1 MTIAYAEGDIKLIL
15 SQLKE
20 LEPKFSEMPMLGQRL
35 DDKDIGRFKQ
45 LVLEAVAVL
54 RSEFGPSN
62 DHFSAPISRH
72 VRGSLGPNPAE
83 LYEVCGVLRAAA
95 NQLAR
100 VRFRPAPTPAGGP
113 QVAPYVS
120 PARIEELRNSP
131 DTKWDTRRLVRML
144 EELNEAHARAAH
156 LTVAMLLRAIKDH
169 VPPIFDQPNF
179 AAVAANHSPGGGKAQ
194 SWKAMMGKLE
204 DQMKHV
210 ADMYLHQQ
218 IRAKE
223 SIPEEPGVDFKP
235 ALDLLLGEAARTL
248 R

>member
-1 MTIAYAEGDIKLIL
+1 MTIAYAESDLKVIL
-15 SQLKE
+15 GQLDE
-20 LEPKFSEMPMLGQRL
+20 LAPKFSETPMLGPRL
-35 DDKDIGRFKQ
+35 DGKDIGRFKQ

-54 RSEFGPSN
+54 RSEFSASA
-62 DHFSAPISRH
+62 DHYSGTIAPQ
-72 VRGSLGPNPAE
+72 VRGGIGPNPAE
-83 LYEVCGVLRAAA
+83 LETVCGVIRAAIS
-95 NQLAR
+95 QLVR
-100 VRFRPAPTPAGGP
+100 VRSRPAPIPEVP
-113 QVAPYVS
+113 RPVAPYVS

-235 ALDLLLGEAARTL
+235 ALDLLLGETARTL